1 MLLALGLANLRK
13 KVNEVSFAKYIFAKW
28 RFMYNSDF
36 EFALVM
42 AAGGEDLSKSTNSG
56 AEVEQVHQV
65 VGGNKSSPFEEQG
78 TR

>member
-1 MLLALGLANLRK
+1 
-13 KVNEVSFAKYIFAKW
+13 
-28 RFMYNSDF
+28 MYNSDF